1 MVEGV
6 TQSSLLSPDPRS
18 CSLTRAAGAGVT
30 QSSVLSPRLE
40 FAAMHA
46 RHALTAVLI
55 AVIGSSA
62 LGQTKP
68 SAAPVRNVSD
78 TYFGQAIVDPYRWM
92 EKADPEFVQWLK
104 DQNAYARSVLATIPG
119 RDKILARL
127 TELDNAVAS
136 VGQVQR
142 AGDDLYFYTKT
153 EPGANIR
160 KLYVRKGLNGIERLL
175 FDPEAMSTKERH
187 YAMDYFAP
195 SIDGTYVIYGA
206 SQGGSENSVL
216 RVMEAATGRV
226 LPDAID
232 RTQYASPSWL
242 PD

>member
-1 MVEGV
+1 
-6 TQSSLLSPDPRS
+6 
-18 CSLTRAAGAGVT
+18 
-30 QSSVLSPRLE
+30 
-40 FAAMHA
+40 MHA